1 MTNIDLRN
9 NGSSQFDKTEPIDP
23 DKSLGELIGQLG
35 SDLGSLVSTQ
45 MELAKVEI
53 KEEVVRAG
61 RGAGMAGGG
70 VFAAYLAILFVSL
83 AAAWG
88 LSEAMPTGWA
98 FFIVGVIYAIA
109 AAVLLAMGRDRLRE
123 VRGPVVTTET
133 VKEDV
138 QWARQQMS

>member
-9 NGSSQFDKTEPIDP
+9 NGSSRVDETEPIDA
-23 DKSLGELIGQLG
+23 DKSFSELIGQLG
-35 SDLGSLVSTQ
+35 SDLGNLFSTQ

-53 KEEVVRAG
+53 KEEVARAG

-83 AAAWG
+83 AVAWG

-98 FFIVGVIYAIA
+98 FLIVGVIYAIA
-109 AAVLLAMGRDRLRE
+109 AAVLLTKGRDRLRE

-138 QWARQQMS
+138 QWAKQQMS

>member
-9 NGSSQFDKTEPIDP
+9 GSPGSHDATEPIDA
-23 DKSLGELIGQLG
+23 DRTLGELISQLG
-35 SDLGSLVSTQ
+35 SDLGGLVSTQ
-45 MELAKVEI
+45 VELAKVEI

-61 RGAGMAGGG
+61 RGAGLAGGG
-70 VFAAYLAILFVSL
+70 AFAAYMAALFVSL
-83 AAAWG
+83 ALAWA

-98 FFIVGVIYAIA
+98 FLIVGVIYAA
-109 AAVLLAMGRDRLRE
+109 VAAVLLTMGRDRLRE